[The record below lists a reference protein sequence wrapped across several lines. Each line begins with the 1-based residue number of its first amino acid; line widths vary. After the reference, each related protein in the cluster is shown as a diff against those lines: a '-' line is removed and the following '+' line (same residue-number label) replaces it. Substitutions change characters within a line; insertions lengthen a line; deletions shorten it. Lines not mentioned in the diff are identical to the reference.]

1 MDPIERR
8 EMEQWKSRGF
18 ISGPLPWRT
27 TSLAARDT
35 GGLTRGPIYP
45 YLKIKY
51 KTKINIGPHILELVP
66 PNLVLSPPIWYLQ
79 VFLVRYF
86 LFFHHP
92 ISLNGWSIFFQPL

>member
-45 YLKIKY
+45 YSKIKY
-51 KTKINIGPHILELVP
+51 KTKNKYW
-66 PNLVLSPPIWYLQ
+66 ST
-79 VFLVRYF
+79 YF
-86 LFFHHP
+86 
-92 ISLNGWSIFFQPL
+92 STGST